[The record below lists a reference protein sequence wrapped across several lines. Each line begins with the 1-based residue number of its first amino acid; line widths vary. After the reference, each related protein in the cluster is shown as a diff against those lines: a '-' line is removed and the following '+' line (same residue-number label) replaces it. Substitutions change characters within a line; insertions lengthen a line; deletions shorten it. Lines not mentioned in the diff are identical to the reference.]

1 MPKLHRLIAAAF
13 GLALPVVLATTA
25 QAAPPRHHHPAH
37 VRTATY
43 KVVQH
48 KAARPQRHASQS
60 SRRLAQAQH
69 RHSIMR
75 GS

>member
-1 MPKLHRLIAAAF
+1 
-13 GLALPVVLATTA
+13 
-25 QAAPPRHHHPAH
+25 
-37 VRTATY
+37 
-43 KVVQH
+43 VQH
-48 KAARPQRHASQS
+48 KANRPQRHASQS